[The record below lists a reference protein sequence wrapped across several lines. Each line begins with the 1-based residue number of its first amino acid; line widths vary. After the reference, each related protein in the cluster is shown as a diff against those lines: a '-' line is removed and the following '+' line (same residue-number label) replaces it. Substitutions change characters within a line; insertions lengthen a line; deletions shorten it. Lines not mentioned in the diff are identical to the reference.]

1 MGMIHSCFLKPIKL
15 SQVYHYNEFIFK
27 SLLQTFVAFNSS
39 ILMRLSGLKQ
49 GFISPSHS
57 YFLHDWRIF

>member
-15 SQVYHYNEFIFK
+15 SQVYHCNEFIFK

-49 GFISPSHS
+49 ALYHHLIRI
-57 YFLHDWRIF
+57 FLHDWRSF